1 MTMCIKEN
9 EQLKVLATAA
19 GKKTA
24 AVSKII
30 TEELIKRE
38 IIIDDSAFWG
48 CTINDAYD
56 RDLKVKEVIE
66 VIQATGIETVRCEH
80 FDAFME
86 LILLGDND
94 CPDCGGEMEVTDGD
108 YKEIFTDMMTE
119 PFVKIIW
126 EEKTCKV
133 CGYRDFKGKED

>member
-9 EQLKVLATAA
+9 EQLNVLANAA
-19 GKKTA
+19 GKKMA
-24 AVSKII
+24 VVSKII
-30 TEELIKRE
+30 IEELIRRK
-38 IIIDDSAFWG
+38 IIVDVSDFWG
-48 CTINDAYD
+48 CAFKDVYNKDS
-56 RDLKVKEVIE
+56 KVSEVIE

-80 FDAFME
+80 FDAFMG

-94 CPDCGGEMEVTDGD
+94 CPECGGEMEVTDGD

-133 CGYRDFKGKED
+133 CGYRDFNGKED